1 MPLEVRSVSTQSFVE
16 KGVSYGT
23 PQNMVDRIILL
34 EGFLKDNGLWE
45 RYEEYLQ
52 YALLTREREH

>member
-16 KGVSYGT
+16 EGVSYGT

-34 EGFLKDNGLWE
+34 EEFIKDGGLWE